1 MNLSP
6 PLGGS
11 APGVGNLRP
20 RNPPFHRRMARAK
33 FRIAGMDC
41 ATCTRILENALK
53 REPGVNDVVA
63 NYMIDAAVVDYDPA
77 KTDEETLRKAAEP
90 RTTYRLRRLR

>member
-1 MNLSP
+1 
-6 PLGGS
+6 
-11 APGVGNLRP
+11 
-20 RNPPFHRRMARAK
+20 MARVK

-77 KTDEETLRKAAEP
+77 KTDGETLRKAAES